1 MEQEII
7 PAQNIVFA
15 VLADGS
21 YIDNF
26 RKPDGGG
33 GCTPEKMM
41 TFFQGIVRYIKEC
54 PEDELV
60 PFSLTNVIFDSQIKM
75 STIDRLEKAKS
86 ERESK

>member
-7 PAQNIVFA
+7 PTQNIAFA
-15 VLADGS
+15 VLDDGS
-21 YIDNF
+21 YIANF

-33 GCTPEKMM
+33 GTPEKIM
-41 TFFQGIVRYIKEC
+41 TFFQGVVRYINEC

-75 STIDRLEKAKS
+75 STINRLEKAKS

>member
-7 PAQNIVFA
+7 PTQNIVFA

-21 YIDNF
+21 YIANF

-33 GCTPEKMM
+33 CIPEKTM
-41 TFFQGIVRYIKEC
+41 TFFQGIVRYINEC
-54 PEDELV
+54 PEDELIS
-60 PFSLTNVIFDSQIKM
+60 FSLTNVIFDSQIKM
-75 STIDRLEKAKS
+75 STINRLEKAKS

>member
-21 YIDNF
+21 YIANF
-26 RKPDGGG
+26 RKTGRG

>member
-1 MEQEII
+1 
-7 PAQNIVFA
+7 
-15 VLADGS
+15 
-21 YIDNF
+21 
-26 RKPDGGG
+26 
-33 GCTPEKMM
+33 M